1 MKKIILVSGKLNA
14 GKNQFTD
21 YIKEFLE
28 ARGDKVSCDLFA
40 RGVKDG
46 SKEDFKEIYEYINS
60 VIENA
65 VKDIQSLPEAPNVLN
80 KTISNLEELIT
91 TPENFYEDK
100 TDLSRRMLQNYG
112 TNIFRKRVEDD
123 WWVKDTV
130 KRLQNTDSEI
140 IILTDV
146 RFPNEI
152 EYVSK
157 FFNVTTIRINREMN
171 REKDFNEHES
181 EKALDNYKG
190 FDVTISN
197 NSDLESLRKKAEL
210 VANKYV

>member
-1 MKKIILVSGKLNA
+1 MKKLILVSGKLKA
-14 GKNQFTD
+14 GKNRFTD
-21 YIKEFLE
+21 YLKEILE

-46 SKEDFKEIYEYINS
+46 SREDFKEIYEYINS
-60 VIENA
+60 VIEDA
-65 VKDIQSLPEAPNVLN
+65 VKDLQHLPEPPMALD
-80 KTISNLEELIT
+80 KTISNLEALIT

-100 TDLSRRMLQNYG
+100 TDLTRKILQNYG
-112 TNIFRKRVEDD
+112 TNIFRKRIDSD

-130 KRLQNTDSEI
+130 SRLQKIDSDF

-152 EYVSK
+152 EFVAR
-157 FFNVTTIRINREMN
+157 FFNVTAIRINREMN